1 LAKPIEVFVRS
12 QKKLTGE
19 NILVQVDP
27 GHPCTMEHGYGTAH
41 TITCKTEHVLPDEDR
56 RVLDIAM
63 VVAEEERL
71 KIKVHDLS
79 KFGGKLKANFKGV
92 QKTPTIILGDK
103 RIDGSI
109 TKESILT
116 LFR

>member
-1 LAKPIEVFVRS
+1 MAKPIEVFVRS

-19 NILVQVDP
+19 NVLVQVDP

-41 TITCKTEHVLPDEDR
+41 TITCKTKRVLLDEDR

-63 VVAEEERL
+63 VVAEGERL
-71 KIKVHDLS
+71 KIKIHDLS
-79 KFGGKLKANFKGV
+79 KFGGKLKAHLKRV

-103 RIDGSI
+103 RINGSI
-109 TKESILT
+109 TRESILT
-116 LFR
+116 LLK